1 MADKPQFEMPE
12 SVRHIAEQNV
22 EQARQAYM
30 QFMEA
35 TRKAQTAMASGARDI
50 QDKAFRFTQAN
61 MDASFDFA
69 SELAKARDVKEAF
82 EIQAKF
88 ARQQMESFTQQAQEL
103 TRLMTD
109 AAQKAQ
115 PKR

>member
-1 MADKPQFEMPE
+1 MAETPPFEVPE
-12 SVRHIAEQNV
+12 SMRHLAEQNV
-22 EQARQAYM
+22 EQARNAYG

-35 TRKAQTAMASGARDI
+35 ARKAQTAMASGARDI
-50 QDKAFRFTQAN
+50 QDKALRFTQAN

-69 SELAKARDVKEAF
+69 AELAKARDVKEAI
-82 EIQAKF
+82 EIQTRF
-88 ARQQMESFTQQAQEL
+88 ARQQMEAYTQQAQEL

-109 AAQKAQ
+109 AAQKAS